1 MWGIVLSEGNVQQQ
15 IRIAAAQHGTPLL
28 RNNSGACLDQNGR
41 MIRYGLGNDS
51 AKLNKSFKSS
61 DLIGIWPVTVTPEM
75 VGQRLGVFFAVEV
88 KTPGWKFRQSDAR
101 AVAQQNFLNWVSN
114 NGGVAVF
121 ATKESDIWK

>member
-1 MWGIVLSEGNVQQQ
+1 LSEGNVQQQ
-15 IRIAAAQHGTPLL
+15 IRIAAARNGTPLL

-75 VGQRLGVFFAVEV
+75 VGQTLGVFFAVEV
-88 KTPGWKFRQSDAR
+88 KAPGWKFRQSDKR
-101 AVAQQNFLNWVSN
+101 AVAQQNFLTWVSRH
-114 NGGVAVF
+114 GGVAMF
-121 ATKESDIWK
+121 ATKETEIWK